1 MPSSLTDSL
10 IRGSPEPPNHLNEKK
25 EQLTL
30 FQSFLRPSV
39 TAQVNKKKKKEKKRK
54 EERKD
59 DNGSF
64 LQKTLDSEC
73 SPPASPSKTSL
84 PPPAEDEKPLGSQIC

>member
-1 MPSSLTDSL
+1 MK
-10 IRGSPEPPNHLNEKK
+10 KK

-30 FQSFLRPSV
+30 FQGSPRPSV
-39 TAQVNKKKKKEKKRK
+39 ATQVKKKKR
-54 EERKD
+54 EERKY

-73 SPPASPSKTSL
+73 TPPASPSKTSL
-84 PPPAEDEKPLGSQIC
+84 PSPAGDEKPEGFQIC

>member
-10 IRGSPEPPNHLNEKK
+10 IRGSPELPNHLNEKK
-25 EQLTL
+25 RAINTFPGL
-30 FQSFLRPSV
+30 PSSICRY
-39 TAQVNKKKKKEKKRK
+39 TGEKKKKR
-54 EERKD
+54 EERKY

-73 SPPASPSKTSL
+73 TPPASPSKTSL
-84 PPPAEDEKPLGSQIC
+84 PSPAGDEKPEGFQIC

>member
-30 FQSFLRPSV
+30 FQGFLHPSV
-39 TAQVNKKKKKEKKRK
+39 TAQVKKKKGKKK

-73 SPPASPSKTSL
+73 TPPASPSKTSL
-84 PPPAEDEKPLGSQIC
+84 PPPAEDEKPLGFQIC

>member
-1 MPSSLTDSL
+1 MK
-10 IRGSPEPPNHLNEKK
+10 KK

-30 FQSFLRPSV
+30 FQGFLRPSV
-39 TAQVNKKKKKEKKRK
+39 TAQVKKKKKKR

-64 LQKTLDSEC
+64 LQETLDYEC
-73 SPPASPSKTSL
+73 APPASPSKTSL
-84 PPPAEDEKPLGSQIC
+84 PSPAEDEKPLGFQIC

>member
-10 IRGSPEPPNHLNEKK
+10 IRGSPEPSNHLNEKK
-25 EQLTL
+25 RAINTFPGLPLSICHCTGE
-30 FQSFLRPSV
+30 
-39 TAQVNKKKKKEKKRK
+39 KKKKGKS
-54 EERKD
+54 KD

-73 SPPASPSKTSL
+73 GLQPVHQKHPSL
-84 PPPAEDEKPLGSQIC
+84 PLPKMKSP